1 MVIDSYLRNK
11 RLHKRHSNKLPVLE
25 ELLIG
30 LAAGSVSKF
39 FLTPFNTIAT
49 RKQTHAMLYPNARA
63 PGIVDIYEDIMREKG
78 ITGFWSGYSASAFLS
93 LNPSITFLLYESL
106 KNFAGGKQ
114 RRLKGAETFLIAAVA
129 KAIATGLTYPLAVAK
144 SRTQIA
150 NEDDDFTLRDM
161 ANIGKAGKEIKNI
174 ISKKVR
180 RSGNVIEVLADIFKR
195 EGIAGLYE
203 GVLGELLRGFVSS
216 GRFPPSSSS

>member
-1 MVIDSYLRNK
+1 MIDSYLRNK
-11 RLHKRHSNKLPVLE
+11 RLHKRHSQKLPVLE

-49 RKQTHAMLYPNARA
+49 RKQTYAMLYPNAEA
-63 PGIVDIYEDIMREKG
+63 PGIVGIYHDIMREKG

-114 RRLKGAETFLIAAVA
+114 RKLKGAETFLIAAVA

-150 NEDDDFTLRDM
+150 NEEDFDTGSF
-161 ANIGKAGKEIKNI
+161 ASIGKAGEAIGRT
-174 ISKKVR
+174 ISRKAR
-180 RSGNVIEVLADIFKR
+180 RSRNVIEVLADIFKR

-216 GRFPPSSSS
+216 GKLLPFINSWC

>member
-1 MVIDSYLRNK
+1 MRIDSYLRNK
-11 RLHKRHSNKLPVLE
+11 RLHKRHAQGLPVLE

-49 RKQTHAMLYPNARA
+49 RKQTHIMLYPNSKAA
-63 PGIVDIYEDIMREKG
+63 SIVDIYHDIMREKG
-78 ITGFWSGYSASAFLS
+78 ITGFWSGYSAGAFLS

-106 KNFAGGKQ
+106 KGFAGGKR
-114 RRLKGAETFLIAAVA
+114 RRLKGAETFLLAAVA
-129 KAIATGLTYPLAVAK
+129 KAIATGMTYPLAVAR
-144 SRTQIA
+144 SRAQIS
-150 NEDDDFTLRDM
+150 NEDDDFNFGDM
-161 ANIGKAGKEIKNI
+161 ISIGKVGQGV
-174 ISKKVR
+174 KKVISRKAR

-203 GVLGELLRGFVSS
+203 GVLGEILRGFVSS
-216 GRFPPSSSS
+216 GEFCVP